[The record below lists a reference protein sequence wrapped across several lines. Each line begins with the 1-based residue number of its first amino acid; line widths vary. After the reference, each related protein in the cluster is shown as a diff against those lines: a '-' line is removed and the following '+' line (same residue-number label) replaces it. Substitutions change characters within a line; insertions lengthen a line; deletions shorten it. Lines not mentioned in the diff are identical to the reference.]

1 MAKNTNVLIASS
13 LRITSHTH
21 GSGNGNKDFVPPP
34 RNCGSTKALQSSIDG
49 PGGQSKLTSS
59 ISDNCFKVPGTRIHR
74 IELVSLNK
82 FGLVVEQVGIIVK
95 VSACTVSS
103 VVGTPREL
111 SITNKQGNENKEWQV
126 LGILAVKAMDNL
138 TDLSKL

>member
-1 MAKNTNVLIASS
+1 
-13 LRITSHTH
+13 
-21 GSGNGNKDFVPPP
+21 
-34 RNCGSTKALQSSIDG
+34 
-49 PGGQSKLTSS
+49 
-59 ISDNCFKVPGTRIHR
+59 
-74 IELVSLNK
+74 
-82 FGLVVEQVGIIVK
+82 LVVEQVGIIVK